1 MEVFRDEI
9 DVPNKVPIP
18 VRTDPGS
25 KTTATGLR
33 YPGKVSCAG
42 GRLFVSDSGNHRIVV
57 ASESTGEVEAVVAG
71 ASGAA
76 GFQDGDFG
84 TCSFS
89 SPQGLCASPCGGR
102 AFVADTENH
111 AVREIDMVG
120 NETFFLFWIYQKQ
133 SIYWNFLKN
142 NLQEAGTVRTLCGTG
157 RQGKDLEG
165 GRRGT
170 EQPIRYIT
178 KLIAS

>member
-9 DVPNKVPIP
+9 DVPNKAPIP

-57 ASESTGEVEAVVAG
+57 ASEATGEVEAVAG

-76 GFQDGDFG
+76 GFQDGVFG

-111 AVREIDMVG
+111 AVREIDLVG
-120 NETFFLFWIYQKQ
+120 NETFFYFGYTKVFTGI
-133 SIYWNFLKN
+133 LKN
-142 NLQEAGTVRTLCGTG
+142 NFQEAGTVRTLCGTG

-170 EQPIRYIT
+170 EQPIR
-178 KLIAS
+178 

>member
-9 DVPNKVPIP
+9 DVPNKAPIP

-42 GRLFVSDSGNHRIVV
+42 GRLFISDSGNHRIVV
-57 ASESTGEVEAVVAG
+57 ASESTGEVEAVAGG

-84 TCSFS
+84 TCSFN

-111 AVREIDMVG
+111 AVREIDLVG
-120 NETFFLFWIYQKQ
+120 NETFLFWIYQ
-133 SIYWNFLKN
+133 SIYWNFKKIIYRR
-142 NLQEAGTVRTLCGTG
+142 QVPFAPSAGRGSRARTW
-157 RQGKDLEG
+157 REG
-165 GRRGT
+165 GGGRSSQSG
-170 EQPIRYIT
+170 E
-178 KLIAS
+178 L